1 MKKRLSNLSATQK
14 PKNNINNSIEVG
26 VCEQIISKEKNDD
39 GCYRINDDLVLK
51 HVNLNGY

>member
-14 PKNNINNSIEVG
+14 PKNINNSIEVG
-26 VCEQIISKEKNDD
+26 VCEQSISKEKNDD
-39 GCYRINDDLVLK
+39 GCYRINDDPVLK